1 MVNVK
6 ICGLME
12 TEHALAAAGAGADFL
27 GLVFAPSRR
36 MVTPEKAREIVEA
49 VYCLNYRSA
58 TVGVFANAPV
68 AEVNCIADM
77 CRLDWVQLS
86 GDESWGYC
94 SEITQPII
102 KVIHVASHPDIQKLK
117 AEIEDG
123 YRLNHKEKLIYL
135 LDTKSDDCYGGT
147 GKVFDWR
154 LARPISAR
162 RNIIIAGGLN
172 PSNVGRLI
180 EEAAPWGVD
189 VSSGVET
196 DGKKDV
202 LKIRTF
208 IESVKQSADR
218 SEGGRDV
225 TG

>member
-1 MVNVK
+1 MVKVK

-36 MVTPEKAREIVEA
+36 MVTQDEALEIEEA
-49 VYCLNYRSA
+49 VQCLDYHPA
-58 TVGVFANAPV
+58 IVGVFANAPV
-68 AEVNCIADM
+68 AEVNRIADM
-77 CRLDWVQLS
+77 CRFDWVQLS
-86 GDESWGYC
+86 GDESWEYC
-94 SEITQPII
+94 SEITHPII
-102 KVIHVASHPDIQKLK
+102 KVIHVASHPNIQSLA
-117 AEIEDG
+117 AEIESG
-123 YRLNHKEKLIYL
+123 YLLRPEGELLYL
-135 LDTKSDDCYGGT
+135 LDTKDAGSYGGT
-147 GKVFDWR
+147 GKTFDWR
-154 LARPISAR
+154 LARQISTR
-162 RNIIIAGGLN
+162 HNIIIAGGLDAF
-172 PSNVGRLI
+172 NVERLL

-196 DGKKDV
+196 DDKKDV

-218 SEGGRDV
+218 SEGGRHV